1 MRSYIFVAALPLL
14 SVVFASP
21 VIHLPIFRSK
31 VVARHIVDGRLIAR
45 GSGLESAH
53 TLASSTIYLEDS
65 EGLAL
70 VSSHNFTTVIVGG
83 TSGSKTSTLIAAWG
97 SQPIYS
103 LGSSAGYILGVPE
116 YTYAPFAFP
125 DVDASKL
132 PLQVCTFVYAE
143 PSSFSTNFTMLERYS
158 FVVGSFASQL
168 NLGDAITE
176 LCVRVGEAP
185 SSTSAAPGGS
195 QPSNFPVFGNG
206 SGEGSSTASVPTV
219 TSVGPSANP
228 APVSSQGNTG
238 GNTSG
243 REASS
248 AVAPSSVRSSDGPV
262 ASASQAPATSTPV
275 IAPVPTSSSSSAVQP
290 SSGPAPSAFPRQS
303 SAPAATSSTSD
314 SVSPT
319 SSSLITH
326 SASASSSAMGNV
338 PSSTVAPV
346 APSTSSLAVMSSAPG
361 TSSTSSASANV
372 TVSSSTAAVA
382 SSMSAISGSSS
393 SVSASVSVTAS
404 ASASSVAPSVSA
416 SATLAGPNPAYQ
428 TTVSF
433 SGKTYINKGLVGFG
447 AIEGDAVDSYGETI
461 GSLGSAIHL
470 QSFQRDADGSYS
482 GVMVTQPDRGHNT
495 DTTTDY
501 ISRRHLISFK
511 LNPYY
516 GNTSLEYQAAKSSFT
531 LKYESTV
538 RYFEADETPT
548 TGLDPTTFRNGS
560 IPQPIASQSYNHI
573 SSDPEGLVILA
584 DGSSWV
590 SDEYGPYIWKYSAE
604 GILLD
609 TIVPPKAVLP
619 YKNGTLYFSAESEDG
634 PDTGR
639 VPNQGFEGLTVSP
652 DGKTLYA
659 LMQSGLTQDLDSN
672 DEGRYARMFVYDI
685 SGSPTL
691 KHSYVVKLPVTNGKG
706 KTLAQSD
713 VLYLSEDTLM
723 LLSRDGKGNGDDDS
737 ESKHKDFMLFNFDG
751 ATDLVNAEY
760 TDGVKPVSPKGVLD
774 SSIVAAEP
782 IEFID
787 MIDEVQLKR
796 FGLHNAGDFDVSLIN
811 GKWES
816 AAIASVQD
824 PEYPNDYFLF
834 SFSDNDFITT
844 NGFEAGEN
852 YVDGYGSTLD
862 NQALVWRITLP

>member
-1 MRSYIFVAALPLL
+1 MRSYSFVAAVPLL
-14 SVVFASP
+14 QVVSASP
-21 VIHLPIFRSK
+21 ITHLPISRSK
-31 VVARHIVDGRLIAR
+31 VVARHIVDGRQIAH

-70 VSSHNFTTVIVGG
+70 VSSQNFTTVIVES

-103 LGSSAGYILGVPE
+103 LGPSAGYILGIPE
-116 YTYAPFAFP
+116 YIYAPFAFP

-132 PLQVCTFVYAE
+132 PLQVCTFVYPE
-143 PSSFSTNFTMLERYS
+143 PSSFSTNFTISERDS
-158 FVVGSFASQL
+158 FVVDTFASQL

-176 LCVRVGEAP
+176 FCVRVGQAP
-185 SSTSAAPGGS
+185 SSTSAASGGS
-195 QPSNFPVFGNG
+195 QPSNAPASG
-206 SGEGSSTASVPTV
+206 SGSGDGSSTNSVPNV
-219 TSVGPSANP
+219 PSVGPSASP

-238 GNTSG
+238 SNTDG
-243 REASS
+243 HGASS
-248 AVAPSSVRSSDGPV
+248 AIAPSSVRSSDGPV

-275 IAPVPTSSSSSAVQP
+275 IAPVPTSLSSSAVQP
-290 SSGPAPSAFPRQS
+290 SSGTAPLASSIQS
-303 SAPAATSSTSD
+303 SASAGTSSTSD
-314 SVSPT
+314 SVSAIL
-319 SSSLITH
+319 SSLITN
-326 SASASSSAMGNV
+326 SFSASSSTLGNV
-338 PSSTVAPV
+338 SSSTVASV
-346 APSTSSLAVMSSAPG
+346 APSTSSLAVVPSASG
-361 TSSTSSASANV
+361 ISSTSSASAIV
-372 TVSSSTAAVA
+372 TVSSS
-382 SSMSAISGSSS
+382 
-393 SVSASVSVTAS
+393 SASVASTMSATSASSSISASVLVNAS
-404 ASASSVAPSVSA
+404 TSASSVAPSVSA
-416 SATLAGPNPAYQ
+416 SATSAGPNPAYQ

-433 SGKTYINKGLVGFG
+433 AGKTYINKGLVGFG

-461 GSLGSAIHL
+461 GSLGSAVHL
-470 QSFQRDADGSYS
+470 QSFQRDANGSFS

-516 GNTSLEYQAAKSSFT
+516 GNTSLEYEAAKSSFP

-538 RYFEADETPT
+538 RYFEADKTPT

-619 YKNGTLYFSAESEDG
+619 YKNGTLYFSTENKDG

-652 DGKTLYA
+652 DGNTLYA
-659 LMQSGLTQDLDSN
+659 FMQSGLTQDLDSN
-672 DEGRYARMFVYDI
+672 DEGRYARMFIYDI
-685 SGSPTL
+685 SGSPNL

-713 VLYLSEDTLM
+713 VLYLSEDALM
-723 LLSRDGKGNGDDDS
+723 LLSRDGKGNGNDDS

-751 ATDLVNAEY
+751 ATDLVNTEY

-787 MIDEVQLKR
+787 IIDEIQLKR

-844 NGFEAGEN
+844 NGFEAGEK